1 MSRSLRRGALAATA
15 IVFSI
20 ASLAAC
26 GAGNDAQSLQIR
38 PDNASTAVDDIKIQN
53 AAIVTQP
60 KPDAEGPAVVT
71 ATLFNNGT
79 KAETL
84 ESVKLPGASGEVKLK
99 PAKGAG
105 PVSVPAGGSLVLGGE
120 GNASAV
126 IENGR
131 EAVENGGA
139 QPVVF
144 EFSETGAVELR
155 ALVFPAT
162 HYFKDFG
169 PSELPKPP
177 VTTATASPS
186 GTPTGTPETA
196 GGAAGATASSTP
208 QNGASGE
215 AADDDADD
223 DAEGHGAE
231 H

>member
-38 PDNASTAVDDIKIQN
+38 PDNAEAAVDDIKIQN
-53 AAIVTQP
+53 AAVVTQP
-60 KPDAEGPAVVT
+60 ELDAEGPAVVT
-71 ATLFNNGT
+71 ATLFNNGAR
-79 KAETL
+79 AETL
-84 ESVKLPGASGEVKLK
+84 ESIKLPGASGEVKLK
-99 PAKGAG
+99 PAKGTG

-131 EAVENGGA
+131 EAAEDGGV

-144 EFSETGAVELR
+144 ELSETGAVELQ

-162 HYFKDFG
+162 HHFKDFG

-177 VTTATASPS
+177 GTTASPT
-186 GTPTGTPETA
+186 GTPTGSPDEA
-196 GGAAGATASSTP
+196 DGGAAGATASSTP
-208 QNGASGE
+208 QDASSGE
-215 AADDDADD
+215 AAGD
-223 DAEGHGAE
+223 DAEEHGAE